1 MERSLRIVGRFRLPL
16 SWAVATERGR
26 RAAGSL
32 LLVLGLLIPLS
43 AVAAHDPERLESL
56 VEEGRYADAYDLASE
71 HVGAH
76 AGDPRFDFYYGIAAV
91 ETDRLNEGIFAL
103 ERVLIAQ
110 PGSDRARLELARAY
124 FLQGDDRRARREFLT
139 VQAHEPPADVDAQI
153 ERYLL
158 AIQRRADQYET
169 TFSGYVELGGG
180 YDSNVNS
187 ATAEESVDT
196 ILGPVGLNSASQE
209 RSDSFGRLEGR
220 ARVSHPV
227 APDVNLIGELG
238 GRGRFY
244 TDEDQFNT
252 GTLDGRF
259 GALLRRSDWQ
269 LQGTVNVGRFYLD
282 GDAYRDQT
290 GVNGSYRLSLS
301 DRSTASLSL
310 DVVDFE
316 YDTREVLDST
326 LWLIGGGLTHSL
338 QSDLRPTVSARVFF
352 GAEEADD
359 GDSIQA
365 QADAERDIVGVQAGL
380 RMWLNPEWT
389 FRGSAEARLSEYEE
403 PGLFFNEARDEEYY
417 RLDLAL
423 DWRPDARWR
432 IGPHLRYSS
441 NQSNNNL
448 YEYDRTE
455 FQIRARYDFY

>member
-1 MERSLRIVGRFRLPL
+1 MERSLRTAGRFRPSS
-16 SWAVATERGR
+16 SWAVTTERR
-26 RAAGSL
+26 LRAAAPV
-32 LLVLGLLIPLS
+32 LLVLALFAPLS
-43 AVAAHDPERLESL
+43 AFAAHDPGRLESL
-56 VEEGRYADAYDLASE
+56 VEEGGYADAYDLASE
-71 HVGAH
+71 HVGEH

-91 ETDRLNEGIFAL
+91 ETDRLNEGVFAL

-124 FLQGDDRRARREFLT
+124 FLRGDDRRARREFHT
-139 VQAHEPPADVDAQI
+139 VQAHDPPADVDAQI

-158 AIQRRADQYET
+158 AIQRRADRYET
-169 TFSGYVELGGG
+169 SVSGYIEFGGG

-196 ILGPVGLNSASQE
+196 ILGPVGLSSASQE
-209 RSDSFGRLEGR
+209 TSDYFGRLEGR
-220 ARVSHPV
+220 ARVSHPI

-244 TDEDQFNT
+244 TDEDEFNT
-252 GTLDGRF
+252 GTLDGGF

-269 LQGTVNVGRFYLD
+269 LRGMINAGRFYLD
-282 GDAYRDQT
+282 GDGYRDRV
-290 GVNGSYRLSLS
+290 GLNGRYRLSLS

-359 GDSIQA
+359 NGTQA
-365 QADAERDIVGVQAGL
+365 QADAERDIVGVQGGL

-389 FRGSAEARLSEYEE
+389 FRGSAEARLSEYDEA
-403 PGLFFNEARDEEYY
+403 GALFSKARDEEHY

-432 IGPHLRYSS
+432 IGPQLRYS
-441 NQSNNNL
+441 NNESNNDL
-448 YEYDRTE
+448 YEYERTE

>member
-1 MERSLRIVGRFRLPL
+1 MERSSSTAGRPWLALQRSGVRERGLRT
-16 SWAVATERGR
+16 AVAI
-26 RAAGSL
+26 
-32 LLVLGLLIPLS
+32 LLVALLSLAP
-43 AVAAHDPERLESL
+43 AHAAHDLDRLSEL
-56 VEEGRYADAYDLASE
+56 VEGGDYVEAYDLASE
-71 HVGAH
+71 HVGEH

-91 ETDRLNEGIFAL
+91 ETDRLSEGVFAL

-124 FLQGDDRRARREFLT
+124 FLQGNDRRARREFRT
-139 VQAHEPPADVDAQI
+139 VRAHDPPADVDAQI

-196 ILGPVGLNSASQE
+196 ILGPVGLSRDSQE
-209 RSDSFGRLEGR
+209 TSDSFGRFEGR

-252 GTLDGRF
+252 GTLDGRL

-338 QSDLRPTVSARVFF
+338 QSDLRPTLSARVFF

-359 GDSIQA
+359 GDSTRA
-365 QADAERDIVGVQAGL
+365 QADAERDIVGVQGGL

-403 PGLFFNEARDEEYY
+403 PGSLFSEARDEEYY
-417 RLDLAL
+417 GLDLAL

-455 FQIRARYDFY
+455 FQVRARYDFY

>member
-1 MERSLRIVGRFRLPL
+1 MERSLRTVGRYRLPL
-16 SWAVATERGR
+16 SWAVARERSL
-26 RAAGSL
+26 RAAGSV
-32 LLVLGLLIPLS
+32 LLVLVLLTPLT
-43 AVAAHDPERLESL
+43 AVAAHDPERLEAL
-56 VEEGRYADAYDLASE
+56 VEEGSYPDAYDLASE
-71 HVGAH
+71 YVGEH

-91 ETDRLNEGIFAL
+91 ETDHLNEGIFAL

-169 TFSGYVELGGG
+169 TVSGYLELGGG

-187 ATAEESVDT
+187 ATVEESVDT
-196 ILGPVGLNSASQE
+196 ILGPVSLSSSSQE
-209 RSDSFGRLEGR
+209 TSDSFGRLEGR

-244 TDEDQFNT
+244 SDEDQFNT
-252 GTLDGRF
+252 GTVDGRF
-259 GALLRRSDWQ
+259 GALLRRSDWH
-269 LQGTVNVGRFYLD
+269 LQGMLNAGRFYLD
-282 GDAYRDQT
+282 GDGYRDQV
-290 GVNGSYRLSLS
+290 GVNGTYRLSLS
-301 DRSTASLSL
+301 DRSTTSLSL

-316 YDTREVLDST
+316 YDTREALDST

-403 PGLFFNEARDEEYY
+403 PGLFFSEARDEEYY
-417 RLDLAL
+417 RLDLAF

-441 NQSNNNL
+441 NQSNNDL

>member
-1 MERSLRIVGRFRLPL
+1 MERSSRIVGRFRLPL
-16 SWAVATERGR
+16 SWAIARERGL
-26 RAAGSL
+26 RAAGSILVAVAL
-32 LLVLGLLIPLS
+32 LTPLGAL
-43 AVAAHDPERLESL
+43 AAHDPERLETL

-71 HVGAH
+71 YVGEH
-76 AGDPRFDFYYGIAAV
+76 AGAPRFDFYYGIAAV

-124 FLQGDDRRARREFLT
+124 FLQGDDRRARREFRT
-139 VQAHEPPADVDAQI
+139 VQAHNPPADVEAQI
-153 ERYLL
+153 DRYLL
-158 AIQRRADQYET
+158 AIQRRADRYET
-169 TFSGYVELGGG
+169 TVSGYVELGGG

-187 ATAEESVDT
+187 ATVEDSVDT
-196 ILGPVGLNSASQE
+196 ILGPVTLSSASQE
-209 RSDSFGRLEGR
+209 TSDSFGRLEAR

-227 APDVNLIGELG
+227 APDVNLIGEVG

-252 GTLDGRF
+252 GTVDGRF

-269 LQGTVNVGRFYLD
+269 LQGMVNAGRFYLD
-282 GDAYRDQT
+282 GEGYRDQAGINAT
-290 GVNGSYRLSLS
+290 YRLSLS
-301 DRSTASLSL
+301 DRSAADLSL

-338 QSDLRPTVSARVFF
+338 QSDLRPTFSTRVFF
-352 GAEEADD
+352 GAEQADD
-359 GDSIQA
+359 EDSIQA
-365 QADAERDIVGVQAGL
+365 QADAERDIVGVQGGL
-380 RMWLNPEWT
+380 RMWLGPEWT

-403 PGLFFNEARDEEYY
+403 PGLFFSEARDEEYY
-417 RLDLAL
+417 RLDLAF
-423 DWRPDARWR
+423 DWRPSARWR

-441 NQSNNNL
+441 NQSNNEL

>member
-1 MERSLRIVGRFRLPL
+1 MERSSRIVGRFRLPL
-16 SWAVATERGR
+16 SWAVATERGL
-26 RAAGSL
+26 RAAGSVF
-32 LLVLGLLIPLS
+32 LVLGLLTPLS
-43 AVAAHDPERLESL
+43 ALAAHDPGRLESL
-56 VEEGRYADAYDLASE
+56 VEEGSYADAYDLASE

-359 GDSIQA
+359 EDSTQA
-365 QADAERDIVGVQAGL
+365 QADAERDIVGVQGGL

-403 PGLFFNEARDEEYY
+403 PGLFFSEARDEEYY